1 VSVKRSVLSLT
12 LRPLAAGALLAC
24 ALAASPVHAVEAP
37 GFQQVRT
44 GYVASDAWLL
54 DRRGDVL
61 DSIRLDKSTRRLA
74 WTALD
79 DVSPALRTALI
90 KSEDQRFYDHDGVD
104 WQAVFGS
111 IGSNAQGR
119 QRGASTLTMQLAG
132 LLDPELKRGEGGR
145 TWMQKISQ
153 ARMALAIE
161 KKWSKAQ
168 ILEAYLNL
176 VPFRGELQG
185 VSALSWNLFGK
196 SPSGLNANEAAIA
209 AALLRGPNAGQ
220 KKIAER
226 ACLLVPAGEC
236 EGLKTRLTTAFTGAE
251 ARKPE
256 RSLAPHLA
264 VRLLK
269 KPGERVQSTV
279 DARLQKF
286 ARDSLRARLMEL
298 TGRNVE
304 DGAVVVLD
312 NASGEVLVYVGSSG
326 DLSQAAQ
333 VDHVIAQR
341 QAGSTLKPFLYA
353 KAIEQKRLTASSI
366 LDDSPAQ
373 IRTDTGLYIPRD
385 YAKTYRGPVS
395 VRQAL
400 GGSLNV
406 PAVRAL
412 IMLGPDTFATTLRD
426 FGLSTINRDGEYY
439 GYSLA
444 LGSAEVTLLEL
455 TNAYRALANAG
466 VTTPVRLAAADAAPV
481 AASAALPKGGKPA
494 PPASP
499 APAPQ
504 RAVSAAA
511 AYIIGDMLSD
521 NTARA
526 LAFGFASPL
535 QTRVWSAVKTGTSK
549 DMRDNWAIGFSSRYT
564 VGVWVGNSGGDP
576 MHDVSGVSG
585 AAPLWHDMMQE
596 LHRRAPSLPPA
607 APPGVVTQQVAFVP
621 AIEPPRDELFI
632 AGTERKLVEL
642 AGRHGETALAPRIA
656 YPVTGTI
663 IALDPDI
670 PFDRQRVIFSASSA
684 HAGLQWQLD
693 GKPLGRATANASWFP
708 LPGRHVL
715 RMVDVKGETT
725 DEVAFEVRGAEMKR
739 PDGRPATLVKTGL
752 RPAPAGK

>member
-1 VSVKRSVLSLT
+1 MSVKRSGLNST
-12 LRPLAAGALLAC
+12 LRPLVAGALLAC
-24 ALAASPVHAVEAP
+24 VLAVNPVQAIEAP

-79 DVSPALRTALI
+79 DISPALRTALI

-132 LLDPELKRGEGGR
+132 LLDPELRRGEGGR

-168 ILEAYLNL
+168 ILEAYFNL

-226 ACLLVPAGEC
+226 ACLLVPSGEC

-312 NASGEVLVYVGSSG
+312 NATGEVLVYVGSSG

-333 VDHVIAQR
+333 VDHAIAQR

-455 TNAYRALANAG
+455 TNAYRALANSG
-466 VTTPVRLAAADAAPV
+466 VATPVRLALEAPV
-481 AASAALPKGGKPA
+481 KDAKPA
-494 PPASP
+494 IV
-499 APAPQ
+499 PAPQ

-511 AYIIGDMLSD
+511 AYIVGDMLSD

-549 DMRDNWAIGFSSRYT
+549 DMRDNWAIGYSSRYT
-564 VGVWVGNSGGDP
+564 VGVWVGNSGGEP

-596 LHRRAPSLPPA
+596 LHRRTPSLPPA
-607 APPGVVTQQVAFVP
+607 APAGVVTQQVAFVP
-621 AIEPPRDELFI
+621 AVEPPRAEVFV

-656 YPVTGTI
+656 YPVAGTI

-693 GKPLGRATANASWFP
+693 GKPLGRANANASWFP

-715 RMVDVKGETT
+715 RMVDAKGEMA
-725 DEVAFEVRGAEMKR
+725 DEVAFEVRGAEMR
-739 PDGRPATLVKTGL
+739 QPAANGGKGGVVKAAWAPV
-752 RPAPAGK
+752 PASQVSK

>member
-1 VSVKRSVLSLT
+1 VSVKRSA
-12 LRPLAAGALLAC
+12 LRLALGPLASGVVLAC
-24 ALAASPVHAVEAP
+24 ALAVNPAQAIEAP

-79 DVSPALRTALI
+79 DISPALRTALI

-111 IGSNAQGR
+111 IGSNAKGR

-153 ARMALAIE
+153 ARMAMAIE

-226 ACLLVPAGEC
+226 ACLLVPSGEC

-312 NASGEVLVYVGSSG
+312 NATGEVLVYVGSSG

-444 LGSAEVTLLEL
+444 LGSAEVTLVEL
-455 TNAYRALANAG
+455 TNAYRTLANAG
-466 VTTPVRLAAADAAPV
+466 VTTPVRLAAEPQDKNAKPAAAPQ
-481 AASAALPKGGKPA
+481 
-494 PPASP
+494 
-499 APAPQ
+499 Q

-511 AYIIGDMLSD
+511 AWIVGDMLSD

-535 QTRVWSAVKTGTSK
+535 QTRAWSAVKTGTSK
-549 DMRDNWAIGFSSRYT
+549 DMRDNWAIGYSSRYT

-585 AAPLWHDMMQE
+585 AAPLWHDVMQE
-596 LHRRAPSLPPA
+596 LHRRVPSLQPA
-607 APPGVVTQQVAFVP
+607 APAGVVTQQVAFVP
-621 AIEPPRDELFI
+621 AIEPPRAEVFI

-656 YPVTGTI
+656 YPVAGTI

-670 PFDRQRVIFSASSA
+670 PFDRQRVIFSATSA

-693 GKPLGRATANASWFP
+693 GKPLGRAAANASWFP

-715 RMVDVKGETT
+715 RIVDAKGEAA
-725 DEVAFEVRGAEMKR
+725 DEVAFEVRGAEMRK
-739 PDGRPATLVKTGL
+739 PQDKAAAALLKTGM
-752 RPAPAGK
+752 RPAPAGR

>member
-1 VSVKRSVLSLT
+1 MFRRT
-12 LRPLAAGALLAC
+12 ACAALLAIGLM
-24 ALAASPVHAVEAP
+24 AGPVHAAEP
-37 GFQQVRT
+37 PSYTQVRT
-44 GYVASDAWLL
+44 GYVPSDAWLL
-54 DRRGDVL
+54 DRRGDPL
-61 DSIRLDKSTRRLA
+61 DAIRLDKSTRRLA

-79 DVSPALRTALI
+79 DISPALKNALI

-111 IGSNAQGR
+111 LGSNARGK

-145 TWMQKISQ
+145 SWMQKISQ

-161 KKWSKAQ
+161 KKWTKPQ

-209 AALLRGPNAGQ
+209 AALLRGPNAAQ

-226 ACLLVPAGEC
+226 ACLLVPAGDC
-236 EGLKTRLTTAFTGAE
+236 EPLKTRLTTALTGAE
-251 ARKPE
+251 ARRPE
-256 RSLAPHLA
+256 KSLAPHLA

-269 KPGERVQSTV
+269 KPGDKVQSTL

-286 ARDSLRARLMEL
+286 ARDALRARLMEL

-333 VDHVIAQR
+333 VDHVIAPR

-353 KAIEQKRLTASSI
+353 KAIEQKRLTAASV

-385 YAKTYRGPVS
+385 YAKNYRGPVS

-406 PAVRAL
+406 PAVRTL
-412 IMLGPDTFATTLRD
+412 VMLGPDTFATTLRD

-455 TNAYRALANAG
+455 ANAYRALANAG
-466 VTTPVRLAAADAAPV
+466 MASPVRLTAPEAPVKGVKPAAP
-481 AASAALPKGGKPA
+481 A
-494 PPASP
+494 P
-499 APAPQ
+499 PQ

-511 AYIIGDMLSD
+511 AYIVSDMLSD

-549 DMRDNWAIGFSSRYT
+549 DMRDNWAVGYSARYT

-596 LHRRAPSLPPA
+596 LHRRTASLPPA
-607 APPGVVTQQVAFVP
+607 APAGVVAQEVTYLP
-621 AIEPPRDELFI
+621 AIEPPRSEYFV
-632 AGTERKLVEL
+632 AGTERKVVEL
-642 AGRHGETALAPRIA
+642 AGGRGESALAPRIA
-656 YPVTGTI
+656 YPVPGTI
-663 IALDPDI
+663 VALDPDI
-670 PFDRQRVIFSASSA
+670 PFDRQRVVFSAASA
-684 HAGLQWQLD
+684 HAGLQWVLD
-693 GKPLGRATANASWFP
+693 GKPLGRANANASWFP

-715 RMVDVKGETT
+715 RIVDAKGEMA
-725 DEVAFEVRGAEMKR
+725 DEVAFEVRGAVMK
-739 PDGRPATLVKTGL
+739 PSGRSGGVVKANWQPVGKTGQAS
-752 RPAPAGK
+752 R